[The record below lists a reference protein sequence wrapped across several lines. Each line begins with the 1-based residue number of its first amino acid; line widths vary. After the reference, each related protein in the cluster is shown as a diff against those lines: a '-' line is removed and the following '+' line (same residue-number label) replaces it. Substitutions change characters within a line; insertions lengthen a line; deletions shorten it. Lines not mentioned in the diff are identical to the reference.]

1 MPHTSTVWE
10 PSAGLWSEGCE
21 QGREGRN
28 QGEETR
34 SLGGKAIGQ
43 QAGES
48 PPHQI
53 KMADDRR
60 LMALM
65 AVFVT
70 LWRGM
75 F

>member
-1 MPHTSTVWE
+1 MWE
-10 PSAGLWSEGCE
+10 SSAGLWSEGCE
-21 QGREGRN
+21 QGREEGRN

-34 SLGGKAIGQ
+34 SVVGGKAIGQ
-43 QAGES
+43 FL
-48 PPHQI
+48 PRMI

-70 LWRGM
+70 FWRGT
-75 F
+75 FKVAN